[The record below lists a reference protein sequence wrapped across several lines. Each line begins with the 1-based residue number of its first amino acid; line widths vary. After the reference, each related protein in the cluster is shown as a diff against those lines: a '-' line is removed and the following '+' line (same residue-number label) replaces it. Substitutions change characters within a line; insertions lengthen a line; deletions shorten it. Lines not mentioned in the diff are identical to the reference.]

1 VVGISRDSVRS
12 QKRFAEKLELPFSM
26 ACDEDGSVCKEYG
39 ASSWVGGALG
49 LASRVSVL
57 VDADGTVRKTYPD
70 VSVSSHAEDVLA
82 DIEALGLG
90 ANV

>member
-1 VVGISRDSVRS
+1 MVGISRDSVRS
-12 QKRFAEKLELPFSM
+12 QKRFADSLDLPFAM
-26 ACDEDGSVCKEYG
+26 ACDEDGSVCKAYG

-70 VSVSSHAEDVLA
+70 VSVSTHANDVLA
-82 DIEALGLG
+82 DIEALGM
-90 ANV
+90 VVSD